1 MSLDVAALLGSVSE
15 RLVWLLETRDSL
27 VKGATGDVRVM
38 STLPTWKSTFQA
50 RLHPYAERLYDNGIT
65 PNQIT
70 LATIAAMAFEGAL
83 LLAYPG
89 RWFPLLLLPLALF
102 LRLALNA
109 IDGMIA
115 REHGLVTRLGK
126 ILNDIGDV
134 LADGFLYLP
143 LMAVPFAPE
152 ALIGLAVLA
161 GIAADFT
168 GVLAESVSGQGRYAG
183 AFGKSERA
191 LAFGISGL
199 LMALGAEPGWWFHL
213 LMLAVIVFSA
223 RTAFIRA
230 EAALQV

>member
-1 MSLDVAALLGSVSE
+1 MRE
-15 RLVWLLETRDSL
+15 RLACLVETRDSSSRAPHL
-27 VKGATGDVRVM
+27 RDLRLM
-38 STLPTWKSTFQA
+38 SSLSTWKSTFQA
-50 RLHPYAERLYDNGIT
+50 WVRPYAERLYDNGIT

-70 LATIAAMAFEGAL
+70 LATLAAMAFEGAL

-89 RWFPLLLLPLALF
+89 RWFPLLLLPIALF

-115 REHGLVTRLGK
+115 REHGLSTRLGK
-126 ILNDIGDV
+126 ILNDLGDV

-152 ALIGLAVLA
+152 VLIGLAVLA
-161 GIAADFT
+161 GIAAEFT
-168 GVLAESVSGQGRYAG
+168 GVLADSLSGQGRYAG
-183 AFGKSERA
+183 SFGKSERA
-191 LAFGISGL
+191 IAFGIAGL
-199 LMALGAEPGWWFHL
+199 LMALGAEPSWWFDL